1 LPTCRHP
8 STRSHPRTQE
18 CGRADY
24 SPVATLAATSG
35 AENAIYAEEVP
46 RAATLRAECT
56 GAAHPGAGV
65 TADGGVALGAAVE
78 AMLRSTQGVFPTV
91 GSLTVTAAWA
101 AIFGFAAVKLFRWE

>member
-1 LPTCRHP
+1 
-8 STRSHPRTQE
+8 
-18 CGRADY
+18 
-24 SPVATLAATSG
+24 
-35 AENAIYAEEVP
+35 
-46 RAATLRAECT
+46 
-56 GAAHPGAGV
+56 V